1 MNCPKPTT
9 YKTSQCIWTKFQSSL
24 FYHTKSK
31 LTRGLKMFWKSH
43 TSRECESILFLSSSS
58 NWLILFSSWLDFC
71 DIVSS
76 LASFSDNI
84 NSNSP
89 ACNVWN
95 GHETWTFASSHL
107 KTMEHD
113 RQVSHTLDALIW
125 SSKTQPDNLL
135 GVYFYEKGNLRHH
148 TARPSTVFI
157 VQQPCI
163 ILLERFMNIHPSTT
177 NSSPIP
183 YW

>member
-1 MNCPKPTT
+1 MICPKLTCH
-9 YKTSQCIWTKFQSSL
+9 KTCQCRWTKLQSSL

-31 LTRGLKMFWKSH
+31 LTWRLKMFWKSH

-76 LASFSDNI
+76 LASFSHNMD
-84 NSNSP
+84 SNSP
-89 ACNVWN
+89 ACNVWS
-95 GHETWTFASSHL
+95 EFKTWTFASSHL

-113 RQVSHTLDALIW
+113 RQVSQTLVSLIW

-135 GVYFYEKGNLRHH
+135 GAYFYEKGNLD
-148 TARPSTVFI
+148 
-157 VQQPCI
+157 I
-163 ILLERFMNIHPSTT
+163 IQHKPLQCSLY
-177 NSSPIP
+177 NSHV
-183 YW
+183 